1 MIFGLVTPIATHLTR
16 RHQPWELGS
25 GPRELRQIAITA
37 EQAGFNHISCSEHVG
52 IPAHIVQAR
61 GPRYYD
67 PLATFGY
74 LAAVTRT
81 LKFLT
86 HVVVLP
92 YHHPLA
98 VAKRYGTLD
107 VMSGGRLILGVGV
120 GTLKE
125 EFDLLGVEFEHRA
138 ERYTE
143 GLQALRAAM
152 GKRQPIFHGKFY
164 NFDDFIIDPCAVQE
178 RVPIWLG
185 GDTKISLRRAL
196 ASADGWDTPGVNIE
210 KLTAIFAEARQWPE
224 WKARREPVEIVIMGD
239 PNYDISEPGGF
250 NAVVDQI
257 AAYRKVGATGMNFY
271 FRAKSLE
278 HYCEQLELFGS
289 KIAPKFR

>member
-1 MIFGLVTPIATHLTR
+1 MLFGLVTPIATHLTR
-16 RHQPWELGS
+16 RHQPWEVES
-25 GPRELRQIAITA
+25 GPRELRQIAVTA
-37 EQAGFNHISCSEHVG
+37 DRLGIHHISCSEHVG
-52 IPAHIVQAR
+52 IPTHIVQSR

-74 LAAVTRT
+74 LAAVTKR

-86 HVVVLP
+86 HVIVLP
-92 YHHPLA
+92 YHHPLS

-107 VMSGGRLILGVGV
+107 VISGGRLILGVGV

-152 GKRQPIFHGKFY
+152 GERQPVFHGKYY
-164 NFDDFIIDPCAVQE
+164 NFDDFIIDPHAVQE
-178 RVPIWLG
+178 RMPIWLG
-185 GDTKISLRRAL
+185 GNTKVSLRRAV
-196 ASADGWDTPGVNIE
+196 ASADGWDTPGLSIE
-210 KLTAIFAEARQWPE
+210 QFTEIITAVKQTPE
-224 WKARREPVEIVIMGD
+224 WKARASPLEVVIMGD
-239 PNYDISEPGGF
+239 PNYDISEPKGF
-250 NAVVDQI
+250 AALVDQI
-257 AAYRKVGATGMNFY
+257 AAYQKAGATGMNFY

-278 HYCEQLELFGS
+278 HYCEQLETFAS
-289 KIAPKFR
+289 KIMANFR